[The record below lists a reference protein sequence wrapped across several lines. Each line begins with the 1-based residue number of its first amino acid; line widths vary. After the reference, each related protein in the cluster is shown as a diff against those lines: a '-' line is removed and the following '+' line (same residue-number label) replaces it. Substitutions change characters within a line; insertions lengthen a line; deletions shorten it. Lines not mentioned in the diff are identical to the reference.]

1 MFHKQFARKKNEN
14 IRPRIPTHISNS
26 SQNYTNHFQ
35 INAKKNWIHPQ
46 SKHSHRHPK
55 ASSSRNTH
63 THTPYIYVKHF
74 CNGGARGG
82 TLIVTPDHAEFQFIA
97 QVYHKLWL
105 LRQHRS
111 LRPFLRPRSKS
122 ELPLLSI
129 SADVRVWGKSL
140 YAKLS
145 SIRIFD

>member
-1 MFHKQFARKKNEN
+1 MQVCFINNLQGKKMKIYARVFPHTFPIHRKITPIISKSTPKKIEYTLNPN
-14 IRPRIPTHISNS
+14 TAIDIQKPLRPAT
-26 SQNYTNHFQ
+26 Y
-35 INAKKNWIHPQ
+35 
-46 SKHSHRHPK
+46 
-55 ASSSRNTH
+55 

-129 SADVRVWGKSL
+129 SADVRV
-140 YAKLS
+140 
-145 SIRIFD
+145 